1 MADYVNIPFRLT
13 FFEEEKL
20 PIITA
25 SIFRA
30 EVSEATID
38 SIPRIVCVRK
48 GNEVSAFNEHSLK
61 GPSSRHTQMHFND
74 LAAGEMYRIGL
85 STFVSQFPWIS
96 PSYSTLMESD
106 ADWIWFV
113 PALIYGKNASKRID
127 LGRLFAL
134 YIS

>member
-1 MADYVNIPFRLT
+1 MHQNIIYRGNKLADASLKINTSPTRMADYVNIPFRLP

-25 SIFRA
+25 PIFRA
-30 EVSEATID
+30 EVSKATID

-85 STFVSQFPWIS
+85 STFVSQFP
-96 PSYSTLMESD
+96 
-106 ADWIWFV
+106 
-113 PALIYGKNASKRID
+113 
-127 LGRLFAL
+127 
-134 YIS
+134 